1 MCHHSL
7 LFGSDSPELF
17 ALRKLSHPPTTE
29 ASLKCVCVLSWMD
42 VLSLLCEDEP
52 KAMLTTVIVKG
63 DWSLCTCVEVL
74 VFGWFSAQVCLKLLS
89 CVKPLSCLGC
99 WCKHSL
105 ALFNIASNL
114 TLFPQRC
121 LFALRVWVNGE
132 IAESVSLIYLFTAF
146 LSDPLLFVLFLLF
159 LFPLSTPPPSPDLH
173 PVFAFKI
180 HKFFICMV
188 VFVTEAS
195 ESIQQLY
202 LNGRLSLSL
211 RVSVSVSQL
220 YHNDGV
226 YYRHPA
232 CFFFLLFFFLLE
244 PLRQLWL
251 VSSCHGNRC
260 CRAGHGVL
268 PLSWKQVQL
277 PCISTKQQQCQNLF
291 CPSVCMQ

>member
-1 MCHHSL
+1 M
-7 LFGSDSPELF
+7 
-17 ALRKLSHPPTTE
+17 
-29 ASLKCVCVLSWMD
+29 
-42 VLSLLCEDEP
+42 
-52 KAMLTTVIVKG
+52 
-63 DWSLCTCVEVL
+63 
-74 VFGWFSAQVCLKLLS
+74 LS

-99 WCKHSL
+99 RCKHSL

-232 CFFFLLFFFLLE
+232 CFFLLFFFLLE
-244 PLRQLWL
+244 PLRELWL